1 MLFSYLMLV
10 RGLPVFCFPQVIED
24 TKEKRTIIHQA
35 IKSLFPGLE
44 TKTEDREGRKYI
56 VAYHA
61 AGKKAL
67 ASKLGVGPLSPVGQ
81 AGGAGPPTP
90 TSFALLIHVC
100 GLPCHC
106 PEGHVM
112 SSKGQKSFQME
123 SSSACCLSGGLS
135 VLYVSGDLQRLQWC
149 LRES

>member
-1 MLFSYLMLV
+1 MLV
-10 RGLPVFCFPQVIED
+10 RVLPVFCFPQVIED
-24 TKEKRTIIHQA
+24 TKEKRTVIHQA

-67 ASKLGVGPLSPVGQ
+67 ASKHDIGPLSPVRRV
-81 AGGAGPPTP
+81 GGAGPPTP

-100 GLPCHC
+100 GLSCPCT
-106 PEGHVM
+106 EGHVM

-123 SSSACCLSGGLS
+123 SSFAHCLSGGLS
-135 VLYVSGDLQRLQWC
+135 VLSVSADLQKLQWC
-149 LRES
+149 PRES